1 MPDSFESVFDAV
13 SPIIRMSSAT
23 WPGFPH
29 MPCTTASKCIETI
42 VEEVVEEGEERKVWK
57 GAVGW
62 QSNKRNLY
70 TPVVQRASS
79 IQVIIQGRDR
89 AEMTGTA

>member
-1 MPDSFESVFDAV
+1 
-13 SPIIRMSSAT
+13 MSSAT